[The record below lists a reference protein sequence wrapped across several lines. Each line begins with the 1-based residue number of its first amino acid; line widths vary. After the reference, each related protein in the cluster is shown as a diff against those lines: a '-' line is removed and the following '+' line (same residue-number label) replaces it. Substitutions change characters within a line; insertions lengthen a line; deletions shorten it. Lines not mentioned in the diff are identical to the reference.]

1 MIISPQPWRRFG
13 APGNRLAR
21 FLRAWLT
28 NVKPVDRLVLL
39 VLAVILVINITVWQV
54 VAGRR
59 ERVDEPLPGGTF
71 TEAILAANQAEVDK
85 QLARLTNAGLLRFD
99 EQHQIQGA
107 VATAWEIK
115 ADGREYHLTLQ
126 DKFDAT
132 AIRDQLLT
140 QKDTLSDVAIEAPEP
155 HRLVITLVQ
164 PFGPFLEELTKP
176 TLPYGPFVI
185 KKRSSR
191 EITLERNP
199 EAAAPQVFL
208 DKVVV
213 SIYHD
218 RADYERAWADRSAMG
233 FANAKNGVKGYNR
246 HQLALPREMV
256 LFFNLDRKNILPKD
270 LRTKLSNNEPVGE
283 TGQFTITA
291 SSTDA
296 SKQAAADLEQR
307 FEQLGAKVE
316 VKLVDLS
323 ELERE
328 IIPKRD
334 YDALLMGI
342 DFGADPDPY
351 PIWHSSQIGG
361 KGRNLSQFVNK
372 DADKLLEQA
381 RLITDPASRQ
391 EKYAAFQKVLD
402 QEAPA
407 VFLGKQVVD
416 YELSTKVKG
425 AKIGQGVTVSDRF
438 SNVQDW
444 HLKTKK
450 VRKK

>member
-1 MIISPQPWRRFG
+1 MIISPKPWRRFG
-13 APGNRLAR
+13 TPGNRLMK
-21 FLRAWLT
+21 FWRAWLT
-28 NVKPVDRLVLL
+28 NIKPVDRLALL
-39 VLAVILVINITVWQV
+39 ILAVILVINITVWQV
-54 VAGRR
+54 VAARR
-59 ERVDEPLPGGTF
+59 EHAVEPVPGGTF

-85 QLARLTNAGLLRFD
+85 QLSRLTHTGLVRFD
-99 EQHQIQGA
+99 QNHQIQGA

-126 DKFDAT
+126 DKFDAPSV
-132 AIRDQLLT
+132 RDQLLT
-140 QKDTLSDVAIEAPEP
+140 QKDTLSDVAIEAPEA
-155 HRLVITLVQ
+155 HKLVITLVQ

-176 TLPYGPFVI
+176 TLPYGPFVA

-199 EAAAPQVFL
+199 EAAAPQVLL
-208 DKVVV
+208 DRVIV

-218 RADYERAWADRSAMG
+218 KADYERAWADRAAMG
-233 FANAKNGVKGYNR
+233 FINVKNGTTRYR
-246 HQLALPREMV
+246 HHQLVLPREMV
-256 LFFNLDRKNILPKD
+256 LFFNTDRKTLLSKD
-270 LRTKLSNNEPVGE
+270 LRTKLRNNENIGQNV
-283 TGQFTITA
+283 QFTITA
-291 SSTDA
+291 SSVEA
-296 SKQAAADLEQR
+296 SRTAAEDLKKRLEN
-307 FEQLGAKVE
+307 LGAKVE
-316 VKLVDLS
+316 LKFLDLT
-323 ELERE
+323 ELEQD

-351 PIWHSSQIGG
+351 PFWHSSQIGG

-381 RLITDPASRQ
+381 RLITDPTARQ

-407 VFLGKQVVD
+407 IFLGKQVVD

-425 AKIGQGVTVSDRF
+425 AQIGQGVTVSDRF
-438 SNVQDW
+438 SNVQEW
-444 HLKTKK
+444 HLKTKR
-450 VRKK
+450 VRK